1 MLAQE
6 REIAEKRAAD
16 ERRRLAGDI
25 RQELL
30 SYLERIKLQA
40 LRWRAG
46 AAAQSTDAGEQPG
59 AIALVASVEDG
70 HLVLPWDR
78 DARAGAFA
86 AAVKEPRFAEEI
98 QVGERDELIT
108 KQFDRAVGA
117 YRRALSLARLPEQ
130 TALARLLVAR
140 ALAKGGRPG
149 DADAEY
155 RKILQEAP
163 VGAIDMDEQGIP
175 LSLYAARR
183 LLDGGHSDGSDRQV
197 ILEIFH
203 AELAREPA
211 LAPPALY
218 MLGDLAD
225 SLGANTTD
233 GGSRQALTDVRQAI
247 AVRTRD
253 VEQAL
258 ALQNAF
264 STLMPRPMA
273 GPAGA
278 DQVWVPFGAEKDLWL
293 VTLTSSFG
301 DGAPLV
307 VALRADPVLT
317 ALVHTNLGWRGSGM
331 PPEVQAHSNG
341 EPLGSNFPGLSL
353 LFPAID
359 VNTLAREG
367 SLQRSFYLA
376 ALLLVLSV
384 ALSGGYLF
392 WRDVQR
398 ELHVS
403 EMRSQFVSSVSHEL
417 KTPLTAIR
425 MFAETLLMG
434 RAAQPETR
442 NQYLETI
449 VSESE
454 RLTRLLNNVLDFS
467 KIEQG
472 QKVYRLEP
480 QPLAEIVRAAARAM
494 QYPLSQQGF
503 ELRVKIDDDLPLVP
517 ADSDAIQQAI
527 LNLLSNAMKY
537 SGQGRVIDLE
547 LKHDGGRATIAVTD
561 RGLGI
566 AAGEQTRIFEKFYR
580 VASADHQ
587 LIPGTGL
594 GLTLVDHVA
603 RAHRGCVT
611 VKSAPCEGSTFSI
624 VLPLTEAGAHELAA
638 AKRLVVS
645 RPV

>member
-6 REIAEKRAAD
+6 REIAEKRLND

-30 SYLERIKLQA
+30 SHLERIKLQA

-46 AAAQSTDAGEQPG
+46 GAVQSTDAGEQHR

-70 HLVLPWDR
+70 HLALPWDR

-98 QVGERDELIT
+98 QVGERDELVRKT
-108 KQFDRAVGA
+108 LQAPFGA
-117 YRRALSLARLPEQ
+117 
-130 TALARLLVAR
+130 TN
-140 ALAKGGRPG
+140 
-149 DADAEY
+149 
-155 RKILQEAP
+155 I
-163 VGAIDMDEQGIP
+163 DEQGIP

-183 LLDGGHSDGSDRQV
+183 LLDGGHSDASDRHL
-197 ILEIFH
+197 ILEILR
-203 AELAREPA
+203 AELAREPP
-211 LAPPALY
+211 LPPAAVY

-233 GGSRQALTDVRQAI
+233 GGARQALIDVHQAI
-247 AVRTRD
+247 SARTRD
-253 VEQAL
+253 AEQAL

-278 DQVWVPFGAEKDLWL
+278 DQVWVSFGAEKNLWL
-293 VTLTSSFG
+293 VTLTSSSS
-301 DGAPLV
+301 DVAPLV
-307 VALRADPVLT
+307 IALRADPVLT
-317 ALVHTNLGWRGSGM
+317 ALGSLHTNLGGQGHGM
-331 PPEVQAHSNG
+331 PPEVQANSSG

-353 LFPAID
+353 SFPAID
-359 VNTLAREG
+359 ADALAREG

-392 WRDVQR
+392 WRDVRR

-425 MFAETLLMG
+425 MFGETLLMG

-442 NQYLETI
+442 DEYLETI

-472 QKVYRLEP
+472 QKIYRLEP
-480 QPLAEIVRAAARAM
+480 QPLAEIVHAAARAM

-547 LKHDGGRATIAVTD
+547 LKHDGGQATIAVTD

-580 VASADHQ
+580 VPSADNQ

-603 RAHRGCVT
+603 RAHRGRVT
-611 VKSAPCEGSTFSI
+611 LRSAPGEGSTFSI
-624 VLPLTEAGAHELAA
+624 VLPLTDAGAHALTA
-638 AKRLVVS
+638 AKPLVVS
-645 RPV
+645 RPA